1 MIMKF
6 LKNTFF
12 VGLTA
17 LSLATSA
24 GAFAQQAN
32 SGSTPTPERAKKM
45 EQMQQRMQQQMQA
58 GMEKHR
64 MQLHD
69 KLKLTAQQEPA
80 WKAFTDATSPQHAG
94 MHDAKGD
101 HQAMAN
107 LSAPA
112 MVEKMLE
119 RSKERMARQQQHLDA
134 LKTFYAVLTPE
145 QQKILDDSHRRMH
158 NGMKMRMHEGMQN
171 RMQKRM
177 QHNIHEGPMA
187 APNTK

>member
-1 MIMKF
+1 MKF

-24 GAFAQQAN
+24 GAFAQQVN
-32 SGSTPTPERAKKM
+32 SGSSPSPERAKKM
-45 EQMQQRMQQQMQA
+45 EQMQQRMQA

-94 MHDAKGD
+94 MQHEPKGD
-101 HQAMAN
+101 RQAMVN

-112 MVEKMLE
+112 MMEKMLE

-134 LKTFYAVLTPE
+134 LKTFYAALTPE
-145 QQKILDDSHRRMH
+145 QQKILDDNHRRMH
-158 NGMKMRMHEGMQN
+158 HGMKMRMHEGMQN

-177 QHNIHEGPMA
+177 QHNMHEGQMA
-187 APNTK
+187 APATK